1 MEEQFNYPQQKMKQ
15 RYAKLVAWQWANVS
29 PPTDVVRIFLGLAL
43 FIRGVFLWN
52 DPSSLSIFMDETSFP
67 GLLQYITF
75 GHIIGGLM
83 LALGLLTR
91 LAAMIQIPILTGAV
105 FVIHLR
111 EGLVSPEQSLELAAL
126 VLFLL
131 LIVFAFGPG
140 KWSLDYKIF
149 GNMFLTPSES

>member
-1 MEEQFNYPQQKMKQ
+1 
-15 RYAKLVAWQWANVS
+15 
-29 PPTDVVRIFLGLAL
+29 
-43 FIRGVFLWN
+43 
-52 DPSSLSIFMDETSFP
+52 
-67 GLLQYITF
+67 
-75 GHIIGGLM
+75 M